1 MNLYLQKK
9 MKIEEFRSCLVHF
22 KNFLHVDVSPL
33 STLLIL
39 KEHMPG
45 FKVQMLCQADTG
57 IQDLI

>member
-1 MNLYLQKK
+1 

-39 KEHMPG
+39 KEHMPW